1 MTTFSLHESDRVED
15 VCLVR
20 SIPEKL
26 PKESISLCSKSNKR
40 YTRYVMVL
48 RAVINLRRTLFIL
61 PNLFTVG
68 ALFCGFYSILLASE
82 AVRPWDYWAAAWLIA
97 FAAVF
102 SVVDGRVARLT
113 RTQSSLGNELDRL
126 ACIVSFGV
134 APASL
139 MFYWGLSSEPI
150 IGAVIASVYLGAVM
164 VRLAHSSSLAR
175 FETDR
180 RYVRGLGSPLAATIL
195 AGLVAV
201 HTVYVGELGA
211 VQTVHGLV
219 MLIMLFLAGLMLS
232 PIKFRTFA
240 QLHFSRRTMA
250 RAAIILGA
258 LTYIGVATTVE
269 LGLLA
274 ALVGYVGLHLAG
286 VGVRLERRLL
296 RRKRGP
302 SIPDVVEELA
312 VVDELIDE
320 DENEKPAE
328 VQGL

>member
-1 MTTFSLHESDRVED
+1 MA
-15 VCLVR
+15 
-20 SIPEKL
+20 
-26 PKESISLCSKSNKR
+26 
-40 YTRYVMVL
+40 L

-82 AVRPWDYWAAAWLIA
+82 AIRPWDYWAAAWLIG

-113 RTQSSLGNELDRL
+113 RTQSRMGNELDRL

-139 MFYWGLSSEPI
+139 MFYWGLASVPI
-150 IGAVIASVYLGAVM
+150 IGVVVASAYLGAVM

-180 RYVRGLGSPLAATIL
+180 RYVAGLGSPVAATIL

-201 HTVYVGELGA
+201 QSVYVGEFA
-211 VQTVHGLV
+211 AAQTDHGL
-219 MLIMLFLAGLMLS
+219 LILIILFLAGLMLS

-240 QLHFSRRTMA
+240 QIRFSRRTTA

-258 LTYIGVATTVE
+258 MTYIGVATTVE

-296 RRKRGP
+296 RRNRGP
-302 SIPDVVEELA
+302 AIPDEDEELA
-312 VVDELIDE
+312 VVEELISDDE
-320 DENEKPAE
+320 DEEPAE